1 MNIETT
7 TRAMVEVWD
16 IWVTPEMQQVLD
28 HYDCEQLSRYPGCS
42 ILMLEDTCYPDLLLK
57 FIAEIE
63 EGLEANGLAS
73 LFSGVA

>member
-7 TRAMVEVWD
+7 TRAMIEVAD
-16 IWVTPEMQQVLD
+16 VWVTPDMQQVLD
-28 HYDCEQLSRYPGCS
+28 HYDCERLSRYPGCS

-63 EGLEANGLAS
+63 EVLKANGLTS
-73 LFSGVA
+73 EFSGVA